1 MSPRK
6 YRPSNRVVSFEHP
19 QFAYSASLRSSRDPA
34 AVQRS
39 LMPPPLH
46 IGRFVSAAATTRQ
59 CRGVGGDFYDYLDT
73 GCEFRVL
80 LGDVCGKGTPAA
92 LQAAL
97 VQGILAAAIET
108 DAAPADVLARLNRSL
123 CPRMASDGFVTLFYG
138 VMTCDHRFT
147 YCNAGQCRPM
157 LVNHRS
163 VRRLSVGGV
172 PPGIFGDTLYEEES
186 LTIETGDTLVVFSDG
201 SPKRR
206 ERTWSSETRGSS
218 RPSRRTA
225 MLAHRRSSI
234 SSSNRC
240 ATLPAA
246 AGSGTTWPPSS
257 SGVSL
262 RPGLRGGRRRVT
274 ISTNGSDGHSE
285 GCTADR
291 TRSSA

>member
-123 CPRMASDGFVTLFYG
+123 CPRMAFDGFVTLFYG

-201 SPKRR
+201 VSEASR
-206 ERTWSSETRGSS
+206 EDLEFGDARILEAV
-218 RPSRRTA
+218 TA
-225 MLAHRRSSI
+225 HCDVGASAILDQLIKSVRDF
-234 SSSNRC
+234 
-240 ATLPAA
+240 T
-246 AGSGTTWPPSS
+246 G
-257 SGVSL
+257 
-262 RPGLRGGRRRVT
+262 GGRQRDDMAALVVRCV
-274 ISTNGSDGHSE
+274 
-285 GCTADR
+285 A
-291 TRSSA
+291 